1 MNRNL
6 FNSTHPRQTQSSGIS
21 TNEYENTQRS
31 VNDLVHIYRNLTHG
45 MRDVMV
51 GYNNTINS
59 YNQNISRYLSTIN
72 EYRNDVRLM
81 QSQISNDLPQLSRTN
96 TPTRPS
102 RAQPSNIR
110 HNTTNTYPDITPVGT
125 TESRTFSS
133 PSLLFP
139 NNFTFPIN
147 FGTRSYENVIVS
159 PTQSEIDNAVEV
171 FNYNENSMQLNGRC
185 PITMEEFVI
194 NDRVSRIRH
203 CGHLFRE
210 EALNRWFRL
219 NVRCPVCRYDIREYT
234 NNNDTPDTTD
244 NNTMDASDNNIDI
257 SNSNI
262 DTNIDDITNQV
273 TNEITNLLTQAW
285 RTQLQSNL
293 SDNSQNQL
301 FSFDI
306 PISITSTY
314 VNEYDEDEDMD
325 ADDDL

>member
-21 TNEYENTQRS
+21 TNEYENTQHS

-51 GYNNTINS
+51 GYNNTINI

-81 QSQISNDLPQLSRTN
+81 QSQLSRTN

-102 RAQPSNIR
+102 RVQTSNIR
-110 HNTTNTYPDITPVGT
+110 HNATNTYPDITPVGT

-133 PSLLFP
+133 PSSLFP

-147 FGTRSYENVIVS
+147 FSTRSYENVIVS
-159 PTQSEIDNAVEV
+159 PTRSEIDNAIEV
-171 FNYNENSMQLNGRC
+171 FNYNENSMQLNSRC

-203 CGHLFRE
+203 CGHIFRE

-234 NNNDTPDTTD
+234 NNNNTPDTTD

-262 DTNIDDITNQV
+262 DMNINDITNQV

-285 RTQLQSNL
+285 RNQLQSNL

-314 VNEYDEDEDMD
+314 VNEYDEDEDVV
-325 ADDDL
+325 DDL

>member
-6 FNSTHPRQTQSSGIS
+6 FNSTHPRQTQSSGMS
-21 TNEYENTQRS
+21 TNEYENTQHS

-51 GYNNTINS
+51 GYNNTINI

-81 QSQISNDLPQLSRTN
+81 QSQLSRTN

-102 RAQPSNIR
+102 RVQSSNIR

-125 TESRTFSS
+125 TESHTFSS
-133 PSLLFP
+133 PSSLFP

-147 FGTRSYENVIVS
+147 FSTRSYENVIVS
-159 PTQSEIDNAVEV
+159 PTRSEIDNAIEV
-171 FNYNENSMQLNGRC
+171 FNYNENSMQLNSRC

-203 CGHLFRE
+203 CGHIFRE

-234 NNNDTPDTTD
+234 NNNNTPDTTD

-262 DTNIDDITNQV
+262 DMNINDITNQV

-285 RTQLQSNL
+285 RNQLQSNL

-314 VNEYDEDEDMD
+314 VNEYDEDEDED
-325 ADDDL
+325 VVDDL